1 MTLICAPIMEKNIEK
16 IPKIAAEYTQR
27 GADILEIRID
37 AIEDPS
43 KARIREL
50 ASNIQSPF
58 IATNRLPREGGLFK
72 GSEKE
77 RVELLVAAA
86 EEAEYVDI
94 ELRTKKEELK
104 KIIELPV
111 KKIISYHNFNE
122 TPSLEVLSRTVKEE
136 KRIGDIAKVA
146 VMPKTI
152 KDTLTILELSARED
166 NLIAISMGELGKYT
180 RIITPLFGSP
190 ITYATGGKPSA
201 PGQLEIEKTRLI
213 LKELKPKEKMV

>member
-1 MTLICAPIMEKNIEK
+1 MTLICAPIIEKNMEQIPEIATEYIE
-16 IPKIAAEYTQR
+16 R
-27 GADILEIRID
+27 GADILELRID
-37 AIEDPS
+37 AIENPS
-43 KARIREL
+43 KAKIREL
-50 ASNIQSPF
+50 ASNIQYPF
-58 IATNRLPREGGLFK
+58 IATNRSPDEGGLFK

-77 RVELLVAAA
+77 RIELIIAAS

-94 ELRTKKEELK
+94 ELQTKKEELE

-111 KKIISYHNFNE
+111 KKIISYHNFHE
-122 TPSLEVLSRTVKEE
+122 TPTLERLSRIVIEE
-136 KRIGDIAKVA
+136 KKIGDIAKIA

-152 KDTLTILELSARED
+152 KDTLTILELSSRED
-166 NLIAISMGELGKYT
+166 DLIAISMGELGKYT

-213 LKELKPKEKMV
+213 LEELKPQGV